1 MEREDYKEPPTKWEK
16 TASHAGTGRTAFQ
29 RTVDFRNTGNNEG
42 DMTIEVQVKEST
54 GELIAESSMYIK
66 WEYHGG
72 VRVEFAEDGQS
83 VNLTGSD
90 GDIEKVSLLDL
101 PSEKT

>member
-1 MEREDYKEPPTKWEK
+1 MEREDYKEAPTKWEE
-16 TASHAGTGRTAFQ
+16 TASHSETGRKAFQ

-54 GELIAESSMYIK
+54 GKLIAETSMYIQ

-72 VRVEFAEDGQS
+72 VSVEFSQDGQS
-83 VNLTGSD
+83 ITLIGSD
-90 GDIEKVSLLDL
+90 GDTEKVSLLTL
-101 PSEKT
+101 